1 LTQELQWHKLIPID
15 QHSRFLC
22 AERAY
27 CSEEEKAFYEACEH
41 NIEERRQVVLKK
53 REEYLLYYLEH
64 ELV

>member
-1 LTQELQWHKLIPID
+1 MTQTIPWYKVIPSD

-27 CSEEEKAFYEACEH
+27 CLEEEKAFYADTD
-41 NIEERRQVVLKK
+41 NEELRQAVLQK

>member
-1 LTQELQWHKLIPID
+1 LTLPWHKLIPID
-15 QHSRFLC
+15 QHAKFLC

-27 CSEEEKAFYEACEH
+27 CLEEEKAFYATPAED
-41 NIEERRQVVLKK
+41 NEEQRQAVLKK